1 MPRWKSGM
9 PRSLLSHVRASDTVV
24 GFLPR
29 CSSINMT
36 GTCDLSTVPSI
47 GEPELIS
54 CAMGE
59 VGLDGKVLEDAVS
72 AAVLAI
78 RLIKGLPVGPD

>member
-1 MPRWKSGM
+1 
-9 PRSLLSHVRASDTVV
+9 
-24 GFLPR
+24 
-29 CSSINMT
+29 
-36 GTCDLSTVPSI
+36 
-47 GEPELIS
+47 
-54 CAMGE
+54 MGE